1 MYVHGRLTFAVLAE
15 TGSHAG
21 GADEHYGRNN
31 SVRSN
36 IFALPT
42 GGLGAVWQ
50 HADGFCECDIP
61 AQCGDQVVYAQRWHF
76 SPAAFQAF
84 SEDCS

>member
-61 AQCGDQVVYAQRWHF
+61 AQCGDQVVYAQR
-76 SPAAFQAF
+76 
-84 SEDCS
+84 